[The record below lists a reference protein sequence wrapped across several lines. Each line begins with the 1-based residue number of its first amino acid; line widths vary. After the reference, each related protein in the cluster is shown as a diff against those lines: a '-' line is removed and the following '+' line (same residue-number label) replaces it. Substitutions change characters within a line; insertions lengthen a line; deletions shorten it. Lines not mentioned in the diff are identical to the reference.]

1 MMMIDIFVNDNV
13 MLIYSCYLMFPSVRF
28 VYTIGV

>member
-13 MLIYSCYLMFPSVRF
+13 MLIYSCNLMYVFECASL
-28 VYTIGV
+28 